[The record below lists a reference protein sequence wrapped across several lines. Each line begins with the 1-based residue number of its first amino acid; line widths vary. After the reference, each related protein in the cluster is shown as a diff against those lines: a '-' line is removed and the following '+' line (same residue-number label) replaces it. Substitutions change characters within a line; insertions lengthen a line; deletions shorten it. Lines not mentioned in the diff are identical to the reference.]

1 MKRQKA
7 SLMVIVDIILAFAF
21 ILQLVLANENENE
34 NWNTLY
40 DYQLGKIYL
49 HLKDNNLISLNFS
62 ITGFDNLDDYTESDI
77 DYNDNQEINPLAKPP
92 INSTLFLANQNLYA
106 FTNKKSSKLDACG
119 DGVLNLMKY
128 NEPNDKW
135 DEFDN
140 ELIFDDIEDASF
152 YKYSSYL
159 SSPIVNDTIYIYG
172 GYCDETNKPTNRLL
186 SFNVS
191 LGKFSN
197 ITTSTKPQAFF
208 GANNL
213 LAPDPQTQ
221 LIIGGET
228 NQGWLNMYQLAVW
241 DIDSGWTSKTIESSD
256 SSKINSRRFAL
267 VLPIFNQL
275 KDNKISTFTDYYNVE
290 EVLLLGGQL
299 GNTDSSPLFAKLSL
313 DSNQWSWSSLNET
326 NLDYDEII
334 GAATIFDTLVI
345 VNSTASNSKRDTN
358 YHLSLYNTSNLKLVS
373 SVKENT
379 PSPKKTSSSSKSV
392 KDIQKK
398 AILGTVIPVTSIA
411 LAIVAGIF
419 IMKKRKQ
426 EKQTEELETIDYQ
439 FGNYYDQ
446 QSIGKLSGLFGHTP
460 NLSRSQNNFMTLD
473 PSTNEKSVKVHN
485 GHTYKNIQNQV
496 YYNDNDTSST
506 LDVASID
513 SWVKKRQEF
522 EENRN
527 KIRNSY
533 LASNETLSHDSI
545 KKSFENNQIITDENP
560 FNDLSL
566 NEKLPKEFNENGTP
580 IGEIVNRSVTK
591 LKKSFSFTNTPPGS
605 PIILK
610 KPKSSNKVPL
620 LNDKISEK
628 DEFDYKEKHLPQL
641 PNEDTKSVDISQFN
655 RDDGSIGASID
666 DTIDAQVLISSK
678 RRSKLRVV
686 NPDIQEQHHQQ
697 PSPQPDLDIDI
708 DYSIFNQINLDDDN
722 DNTNIR
728 KRVPSGDKQLDE

>member
-1 MKRQKA
+1 
-7 SLMVIVDIILAFAF
+7 MVIVDIILAFAF

-119 DGVLNLMKY
+119 DGVLNLLKY

-135 DEFDN
+135 DEFDD

-241 DIDSGWTSKTIESSD
+241 DFDSGWTSKTIESSD

-275 KDNKISTFTDYYNVE
+275 EDNKISTFTDYYNVE

-345 VNSTASNSKRDTN
+345 INSTASNSKRDTS

-426 EKQTEELETIDYQ
+426 AKQSEELETIDYQ

-446 QSIGKLSGLFGHTP
+446 QSI
-460 NLSRSQNNFMTLD
+460 
-473 PSTNEKSVKVHN
+473 
-485 GHTYKNIQNQV
+485 V
-496 YYNDNDTSST
+496 YHNDNDTSST

-545 KKSFENNQIITDENP
+545 KRSFENNQIITDENP